1 MIRNLFKFTPSIILS
16 ATIFMLWEVL
26 VRVLEVPDWFLPP
39 PSLILRELFLS
50 IDIILGHLL
59 TTSIEVLLGLALS
72 VIVAINFSLLIFF
85 FKSIEKSVYPLL
97 IATQTIPV
105 ITISPLLL
113 VWFGPN
119 IFSKIIIVAIISFF
133 PIIVNFLD
141 GLKSADSEM
150 IMMAKQFGASKIQIF
165 YKIQLPYSFPYLI
178 SGLKIA
184 SVASVIGAVVG
195 ECVGASGGLGWLIK
209 TSSPQF
215 LTERVFASIFVLSL
229 LAVSLFSIFYLIE
242 RLVLKKYPIK
252 ALKVKK
258 D

>member
-1 MIRNLFKFTPSIILS
+1 M
-16 ATIFMLWEVL
+16 A
-26 VRVLEVPDWFLPP
+26 DWILPP
-39 PSLILRELFLS
+39 PSSIIRELFLS
-50 IDIILGHLL
+50 IDIILKHLL
-59 TTSIEVLLGLALS
+59 TTSIEVLLGLILS
-72 VIVAINFSLLIFF
+72 VIVAINFSLIIFF
-85 FKSIEKSVYPLL
+85 FKSVEKSVYPLL

-184 SVASVIGAVVG
+184 SVSSVIGAVVG
-195 ECVGASGGLGWLIK
+195 EWVGASGGLGWLIK

-215 LTERVFASIFVLSL
+215 MTERVFASIFVLSL

-242 RLVLKKYPIK
+242 RLVFKKYPIK
-252 ALKVKK
+252 GSS
-258 D
+258 

>member
-26 VRVLEVPDWFLPP
+26 VRFLEVPDWFLPP

-59 TTSIEVLLGLALS
+59 TTSIEVLLGLSLS

-119 IFSKIIIVAIISFF
+119 IFSKIIIVAILSFF

-195 ECVGASGGLGWLIK
+195 EWVGASGGLGWLIK

-229 LAVSLFSIFYLIE
+229 LAISLFSIFYLIE

-252 ALKVKK
+252 GRG
-258 D
+258 

>member
-1 MIRNLFKFTPSIILS
+1 MPSIIL
-16 ATIFMLWEVL
+16 TVFLFILWELL
-26 VRVLEVPDWFLPP
+26 VRALDVADWFLPP
-39 PSLILRELFLS
+39 PSSIIRELFLS
-50 IDIILGHLL
+50 IDIILKHLL
-59 TTSIEVLLGLALS
+59 TTSIEVLLGLVLS
-72 VIVAINFSLLIFF
+72 VILAINFSLIIFF
-85 FKSIEKSVYPLL
+85 FKSVEKSVYPLL

-165 YKIQLPYSFPYLI
+165 YKIQIPYSFPYLI

-184 SVASVIGAVVG
+184 SVSSVIGAVVG
-195 ECVGASGGLGWLIK
+195 EWVGASGGLGWLIK

-215 LTERVFASIFVLSL
+215 MTERVFASIFVLSL

-242 RLVLKKYPIK
+242 RLVFKKYPIK
-252 ALKVKK
+252 GSS
-258 D
+258 

>member
-1 MIRNLFKFTPSIILS
+1 MPSIALTFSLFI
-16 ATIFMLWEVL
+16 LWELL
-26 VRVLEVPDWFLPP
+26 VRVLDVADWFLPP
-39 PSLILRELFLS
+39 PSSIIKELFLS
-50 IDIILGHLL
+50 IDIILKHLL
-59 TTSIEVLLGLALS
+59 TTSIEVLLGLLLS
-72 VIVAINFSLLIFF
+72 VIVAVNFSLIIFF
-85 FKSIEKSVYPLL
+85 FKSVEKSVYPLL

-150 IMMAKQFGASKIQIF
+150 IMMTKQFGASKMQIF
-165 YKIQLPYSFPYLI
+165 YKIQIPYSFPYLI

-184 SVASVIGAVVG
+184 SVSSVIGAVVG
-195 ECVGASGGLGWLIK
+195 EWVGASGGLGWLIK

-215 LTERVFASIFVLSL
+215 MTERVFASIFVLSL

-252 ALKVKK
+252 GGSL
-258 D
+258 

>member
-50 IDIILGHLL
+50 IDIILGHFL

-195 ECVGASGGLGWLIK
+195 EWVGASGGLGWLIK

-242 RLVLKKYPIK
+242 RLVLKKFPIK
-252 ALKVKK
+252 GRG
-258 D
+258 

>member
-16 ATIFMLWEVL
+16 VTIFLLWEVL

-59 TTSIEVLLGLALS
+59 TTSIEVFLGLALS

-85 FKSIEKSVYPLL
+85 FKFIEKSVYPLL

-150 IMMAKQFGASKIQIF
+150 IMMAKQFGASKLQIF

-195 ECVGASGGLGWLIK
+195 EWVGASGGLGWLIK

-229 LAVSLFSIFYLIE
+229 LAISLFSIFYLIE

-252 ALKVKK
+252 GRG
-258 D
+258 

>member
-59 TTSIEVLLGLALS
+59 TTSIEVFLGLALS

-85 FKSIEKSVYPLL
+85 FKFIEKSVYPLL

-195 ECVGASGGLGWLIK
+195 EWVGASGGLGWLIK

-229 LAVSLFSIFYLIE
+229 LAISLFSIFYLIE

-252 ALKVKK
+252 GRG
-258 D
+258 

>member
-1 MIRNLFKFTPSIILS
+1 MIRNLFKFIPSIILS

-195 ECVGASGGLGWLIK
+195 EWVGASGGLGWLIK

-252 ALKVKK
+252 GRG
-258 D
+258 

>member
-59 TTSIEVLLGLALS
+59 TTSVEVLLGLALS

-195 ECVGASGGLGWLIK
+195 EWVGASGGLGWLIK

-252 ALKVKK
+252 GRG
-258 D
+258 

>member
-165 YKIQLPYSFPYLI
+165 YKIQLPYSFPYVI

-195 ECVGASGGLGWLIK
+195 EWVGASGGLGWLIK

-215 LTERVFASIFVLSL
+215 MTERVFASIFVLSL

-252 ALKVKK
+252 GRG
-258 D
+258 

>member
-59 TTSIEVLLGLALS
+59 TTSVEVLLGLALS

-195 ECVGASGGLGWLIK
+195 EWVGASGGLGWLIK

-215 LTERVFASIFVLSL
+215 MTERVFASIFVLSL

-242 RLVLKKYPIK
+242 RLVLKKFPIK
-252 ALKVKK
+252 GRG
-258 D
+258 

>member
-1 MIRNLFKFTPSIILS
+1 MVKNILKFMPSIIL
-16 ATIFMLWEVL
+16 TVFLFILWELL
-26 VRVLEVPDWFLPP
+26 VRALDVADWFLPP
-39 PSLILRELFLS
+39 PSSIIRELFLS
-50 IDIILGHLL
+50 IDIILKHLL
-59 TTSIEVLLGLALS
+59 TTSIEVLLGLVLS
-72 VIVAINFSLLIFF
+72 VILAINFSLIIFF
-85 FKSIEKSVYPLL
+85 FKSVEKSVYPLL

-165 YKIQLPYSFPYLI
+165 YKIQIPYSFPYLI

-184 SVASVIGAVVG
+184 SVSSVIGAVVG
-195 ECVGASGGLGWLIK
+195 EWVGASGGLGWLIK

-215 LTERVFASIFVLSL
+215 MTERVFASIFVLSL

-242 RLVLKKYPIK
+242 RLVFKKYPIK
-252 ALKVKK
+252 GSS
-258 D
+258 

>member
-26 VRVLEVPDWFLPP
+26 VRFLEVPDWFLPP

-59 TTSIEVLLGLALS
+59 TTSIEVLLGLSLS

-195 ECVGASGGLGWLIK
+195 EWVGASGGLGWLIK

-252 ALKVKK
+252 GRG
-258 D
+258 

>member
-195 ECVGASGGLGWLIK
+195 EWVGASGGLGWLIK

-242 RLVLKKYPIK
+242 RLVLKKFPIK
-252 ALKVKK
+252 GRG
-258 D
+258 

>member
-39 PSLILRELFLS
+39 PSLILIELFLS

-150 IMMAKQFGASKIQIF
+150 IMMAKQFGASKLQIF

-195 ECVGASGGLGWLIK
+195 EWVGASGGLGWLIK

-229 LAVSLFSIFYLIE
+229 LAISLFSIFYLIE

-252 ALKVKK
+252 GRG
-258 D
+258 

>member
-16 ATIFMLWEVL
+16 VTIFMLWEVL

-59 TTSIEVLLGLALS
+59 TTSIEVLLGLSLS

-195 ECVGASGGLGWLIK
+195 EWVGASGGLGWLIK

-229 LAVSLFSIFYLIE
+229 LAISLFSIFYLIE

-252 ALKVKK
+252 GRG
-258 D
+258 

>member
-1 MIRNLFKFTPSIILS
+1 MPSIILTTS
-16 ATIFMLWEVL
+16 LFILWEVL
-26 VRVLEVPDWFLPP
+26 VRVLDVADWFLPP
-39 PSLILRELFLS
+39 PSSIIRELFLS
-50 IDIILGHLL
+50 IDIISGHLL
-59 TTSIEVLLGLALS
+59 TTSIEVLLGLILS
-72 VIVAINFSLLIFF
+72 VIVAINFSLIIFF
-85 FKSIEKSVYPLL
+85 FKSVEKSVYPLL

-184 SVASVIGAVVG
+184 SVSSVIGAVVG
-195 ECVGASGGLGWLIK
+195 EWVGASGGLGWLIK

-215 LTERVFASIFVLSL
+215 MTERVFASIFVLSL

-242 RLVLKKYPIK
+242 RLVFKKYPIK
-252 ALKVKK
+252 GSG
-258 D
+258 

>member
-16 ATIFMLWEVL
+16 VTIFMLWEVL

-39 PSLILRELFLS
+39 PSLILIELFLS

-59 TTSIEVLLGLALS
+59 TTSIEVFLGLALS

-85 FKSIEKSVYPLL
+85 FKFIEKSVYPLL

-150 IMMAKQFGASKIQIF
+150 IMMAKQFGASKLQIF

-195 ECVGASGGLGWLIK
+195 EWVGASGGLGWLIK

-229 LAVSLFSIFYLIE
+229 LAISLFSIFYLIE

-252 ALKVKK
+252 GRG
-258 D
+258 

>member
-1 MIRNLFKFTPSIILS
+1 VIRNLFKFTPSIILS

-195 ECVGASGGLGWLIK
+195 EWVGASGGLGWLIK

-252 ALKVKK
+252 GRG
-258 D
+258 

>member
-1 MIRNLFKFTPSIILS
+1 MIRNLFKFTPSLILS

-59 TTSIEVLLGLALS
+59 TTSIEVLMGLALS

-195 ECVGASGGLGWLIK
+195 EWVGASGGLGWLIK

-252 ALKVKK
+252 GRG
-258 D
+258 

>member
-59 TTSIEVLLGLALS
+59 TTSIEVLLGLSLS

-195 ECVGASGGLGWLIK
+195 EWVGASGGLGWLIK

-252 ALKVKK
+252 GRG
-258 D
+258 

>member
-39 PSLILRELFLS
+39 PSLILIELFLS

-59 TTSIEVLLGLALS
+59 TTSIEVFLGLALS

-195 ECVGASGGLGWLIK
+195 EWVGASGGLGWLIK

-252 ALKVKK
+252 GRG
-258 D
+258 

>member
-1 MIRNLFKFTPSIILS
+1 
-16 ATIFMLWEVL
+16 MLWEVL

-59 TTSIEVLLGLALS
+59 TTSVEVLLGLALS

-195 ECVGASGGLGWLIK
+195 EWVGASGGLGWLIK

-252 ALKVKK
+252 GRG
-258 D
+258 

>member
-1 MIRNLFKFTPSIILS
+1 
-16 ATIFMLWEVL
+16 MLWEVL

-195 ECVGASGGLGWLIK
+195 EWVGASGGLGWLIK

-252 ALKVKK
+252 GRG
-258 D
+258 

>member
-16 ATIFMLWEVL
+16 VTIFMLWEVL

-150 IMMAKQFGASKIQIF
+150 IMMAKQFGASKLQIF

-195 ECVGASGGLGWLIK
+195 EWVGASGGLGWLIK

-252 ALKVKK
+252 GRG
-258 D
+258 

>member
-16 ATIFMLWEVL
+16 ATLFMLWEVL

-59 TTSIEVLLGLALS
+59 TTSVEVLLGLALS

-195 ECVGASGGLGWLIK
+195 EWVGASGGLGWLIK

-252 ALKVKK
+252 GRG
-258 D
+258 

>member
-1 MIRNLFKFTPSIILS
+1 
-16 ATIFMLWEVL
+16 MLWEVL

-195 ECVGASGGLGWLIK
+195 EWVGASGGLGWLIK

-242 RLVLKKYPIK
+242 RLVLKKFPIK
-252 ALKVKK
+252 GRG
-258 D
+258 

>member
-1 MIRNLFKFTPSIILS
+1 VIRNLFKFTPSIILS

-150 IMMAKQFGASKIQIF
+150 IMMAKQFGGSKIQIF

-195 ECVGASGGLGWLIK
+195 EWVGASGGLGWLIK

-252 ALKVKK
+252 GRG
-258 D
+258 

>member
-1 MIRNLFKFTPSIILS
+1 
-16 ATIFMLWEVL
+16 MLWEVL

-59 TTSIEVLLGLALS
+59 TTSVEVLLGLALS

-195 ECVGASGGLGWLIK
+195 EWVGASGGLGWLIK

-242 RLVLKKYPIK
+242 RLVLKKFPIK
-252 ALKVKK
+252 GRG
-258 D
+258 

>member
-195 ECVGASGGLGWLIK
+195 EWVGASGGLGWLIK

-252 ALKVKK
+252 GRG
-258 D
+258 

>member
-50 IDIILGHLL
+50 IDMILGHLL

-195 ECVGASGGLGWLIK
+195 EWVGASGGLGWLIK

-242 RLVLKKYPIK
+242 RLVLKKFPIK
-252 ALKVKK
+252 GRG
-258 D
+258 

>member
-72 VIVAINFSLLIFF
+72 LIVAINFSLLIFF

-195 ECVGASGGLGWLIK
+195 EWVGASGGLGWLIK

-229 LAVSLFSIFYLIE
+229 VIVPVVRTGKIE
-242 RLVLKKYPIK
+242 
-252 ALKVKK
+252 
-258 D
+258 

>member
-1 MIRNLFKFTPSIILS
+1 MIRNLFKFMPSIILTTS
-16 ATIFMLWEVL
+16 LFILWEVL
-26 VRVLEVPDWFLPP
+26 VRVLDVADWFLPP
-39 PSLILRELFLS
+39 PSSIIRELFLS
-50 IDIILGHLL
+50 IDIISGHLL
-59 TTSIEVLLGLALS
+59 TTSIEVLLGLILS
-72 VIVAINFSLLIFF
+72 VIVAINFSLIIFF
-85 FKSIEKSVYPLL
+85 FKSVEKSVYPLL

-184 SVASVIGAVVG
+184 SVSSVIGAVVG
-195 ECVGASGGLGWLIK
+195 EWVGASGGLGWLIK

-215 LTERVFASIFVLSL
+215 MTERVFASIFVLSL

-242 RLVLKKYPIK
+242 RLVFKKYPIK
-252 ALKVKK
+252 GSG
-258 D
+258 